1 MGTVGQVYLFEH
13 IQHVYL
19 LNVSL
24 VSYFIASFILI
35 RSFLSPC
42 PRYFYFFFF
51 SSVFKLFWKRML
63 EIGLTGKKVI
73 YDKGKVLTVFPVLF
87 YLKVIGEKK
96 NKLG

>member
-24 VSYFIASFILI
+24 VSYFIASFILNKI
-35 RSFLSPC
+35 FPFPLPSVFLPI
-42 PRYFYFFFF
+42 FF

>member
-13 IQHVYL
+13 IQHVY
-19 LNVSL
+19 VSL
-24 VSYFIASFILI
+24 VSYFIASFILNKI
-35 RSFLSPC
+35 FPFPLPSVFLPI
-42 PRYFYFFFF
+42 FF

-63 EIGLTGKKVI
+63 EIGLTEKKVI